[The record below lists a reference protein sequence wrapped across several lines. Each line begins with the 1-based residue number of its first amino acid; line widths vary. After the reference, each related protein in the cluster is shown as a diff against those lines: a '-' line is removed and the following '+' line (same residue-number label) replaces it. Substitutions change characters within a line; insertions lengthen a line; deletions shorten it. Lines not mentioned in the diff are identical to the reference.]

1 MKIIGPNDQAME
13 AGNVPSAWSRL
24 VRDVLTTVKIGIVNS
39 NLMTAFTGV
48 WLALYMTQEDFWT
61 DAVPVLFVLIGTALV
76 IAGGCSLNNFID
88 RDIDPLMERTHE
100 RPSATGKL
108 RGKTVLIMGL
118 TLSVTGLLAL
128 LGASVT
134 AAAFGLLGLL
144 VYVLVYTMWL
154 KRSHSMNTVIGSF
167 AGAVPP
173 LIGWAAIDPSLNS
186 PIPWVLF
193 LILFLWQPPHF
204 LALAMKRVEEY
215 RRAGIPMLPVVAGF
229 EITKR
234 QMIFYVSVLVP
245 VSLLLYSLG
254 LIYVICA
261 LALGFTWLGIAI
273 YGLVAKDTMKW
284 AKVMFVFSLNYMTL
298 LFIIMVVSTFF
309 QFM

>member
-1 MKIIGPNDQAME
+1 MKSIDSEQVLQAKE
-13 AGNVPSAWSRL
+13 EVSPLSSL

-48 WLALYMTQEDFWT
+48 WLAVWMTGSSWSSVIF
-61 DAVPVLFVLIGTALV
+61 PVLFVLIGTALV

-108 RGKTVLIMGL
+108 GGKTVLIMGL
-118 TLSVTGLLAL
+118 SLSITGLLAL
-128 LGASVT
+128 LAASTT

-154 KRSHSMNTVIGSF
+154 KRSYTMNTVVGSV

-173 LIGWAAIDPSLNS
+173 IIGWAAIDPLLQS

-193 LILFLWQPPHF
+193 LILFMWQPPHF

-215 RRAGIPMLPVVAGF
+215 RRAGVPMLPVVAGF
-229 EITKR
+229 EVTKR

-245 VSLLLYSLG
+245 ISLLLYPLG
-254 LIYVICA
+254 LVYIVSA
-261 LALGFTWLGIAI
+261 SLLDLTWLVLAV
-273 YGLVAKDTMKW
+273 YGLVAKDTIKW
-284 AKVMFVFSLNYMTL
+284 ARIMFVYSLNYLTL
-298 LFIIMVVSTFF
+298 LFLLMIVSTFF
-309 QFM
+309 N